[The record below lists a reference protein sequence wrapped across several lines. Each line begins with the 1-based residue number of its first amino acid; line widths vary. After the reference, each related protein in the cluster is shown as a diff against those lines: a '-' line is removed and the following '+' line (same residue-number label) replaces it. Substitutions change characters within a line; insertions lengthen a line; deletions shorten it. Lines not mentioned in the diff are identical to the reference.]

1 MSPAI
6 FNVFMNVFIL
16 ELRKLSLG
24 CHVCGMF
31 LGCLLYADDIILLSP
46 PVTGL
51 QEMLDRCYE
60 ISCSASL
67 QFNVHCNCLVIGR
80 THKANI
86 SPMVLGGQA
95 IQWCENIK
103 YLGIYVVSGKSV
115 KFDINPVKSS
125 FYAACNYIFAW
136 SWCRRNS
143 AADFTRST

>member
-1 MSPAI
+1 
-6 FNVFMNVFIL
+6 MNVFIL

-103 YLGIYVVSGKSV
+103 YLG
-115 KFDINPVKSS
+115 N
-125 FYAACNYIFAW
+125 
-136 SWCRRNS
+136 
-143 AADFTRST
+143 T